1 MLPSVRSSP
10 RVGDRGIRVTTTSS
24 SRDPVVSMWAQVQLS
39 SAPGGDAANG
49 DGSAATDACSKESP
63 APSSRSKHAMC
74 ISQDGCF
81 YLLAGRSA
89 NLPLKDLWRFDPGG
103 GRQRRW
109 PSNRRRRGKL
119 YVFGGEV
126 GFASTGETPLW
137 IFDTEHDDNRAGSST
152 WRKQSGGGERQRP
165 SGRRG
170 HTSVVYNGAM
180 HVFGGYQDLRG
191 SSSQLWAFR
200 FGSASSTTRKSPF
213 ARKTP
218 LAIAA
223 VAVRFSR

>member
-1 MLPSVRSSP
+1 MGNGKVRRWGKKQPSVSSS
-10 RVGDRGIRVTTTSS
+10 RRAGDIRATTTSS
-24 SRDPVVSMWAQVQLS
+24 TRDLVVSMWAQVQLS
-39 SAPGGDAANG
+39 SAAATDGGDAANG
-49 DGSAATDACSKESP
+49 SAPDAKESP

-89 NLPLKDLWRFDPGG
+89 NLPLKDLWRFDPEI
-103 GRQRRW
+103 RSDPLFPQ
-109 PSNRRRRGKL
+109 GKL

-137 IFDTEHDDNRAGSST
+137 IFDTGSCT
-152 WRKQSGGGERQRP
+152 WRKHPGGGERQRP
-165 SGRRG
+165 TGRRG

-200 FGSASSTTRKSPF
+200 FGKLHASSIVWLSTIRIVTC
-213 ARKTP
+213 
-218 LAIAA
+218 
-223 VAVRFSR
+223 